1 MKVILNTPNVEKV
14 VDFDMD
20 VSYVTV
26 TNYGVMPIYI
36 KNNETVSIGNG
47 EVIPGG
53 VSRGFDFSNNRCR
66 YLHLVSSEAKVIE
79 INFNTSEREGSSSGG
94 TYVHP
99 SNHPISMI
107 TGLVDS
113 YTAGIGGINAG
124 QVVFVT
130 TTNTVQAANSSNV
143 THAGRVVGIASAT
156 TAESDTVRVQKA
168 GSIICPV
175 WNLTP
180 GNIYYLGA
188 GGDIAST
195 PPTTGFVQKIGVAE
209 TSTKLVIQIE
219 PAILLN

>member
-1 MKVILNTPNVEKV
+1 MDFITLALAKKYTDEQTFTIKSEHVFADFAARDAYFTANPLEKT
-14 VDFDMD
+14 MGL
-20 VSYVTV
+20 YVAV
-26 TNYGVMPIYI
+26 
-36 KNNETVSIGNG
+36 
-47 EVIPGG
+47 
-53 VSRGFDFSNNRCR
+53 
-66 YLHLVSSEAKVIE
+66 
-79 INFNTSEREGSSSGG
+79 GSSFQRWDSSTWINITAIVKGNDGAEGKSAYEIWLQAGNTG
-94 TYVHP
+94 TTNDFLA
-99 SNHPISMI
+99 SI
-107 TGLVDS
+107 TAGLIDF
-113 YTAGIGGINAG
+113 YTAGSGGVNGG

-143 THAGRVVGIASAT
+143 THAGRIVGIASAT